1 MPPRFWRPPR
11 NTRTWKRMRA
21 AASTTPP
28 GPAAVLAARAR
39 LSSAFARERGAR
51 DVAERRHRDAAE
63 MRPRCG
69 RDAAE
74 MRPRCGRDRLLR
86 EAELEREARARG
98 QRRRRRLAL
107 RGDAAGAVRR
117 RQRRDRRTASVDD
130 DAAGIGRRRRGASEP
145 KSPPVLRDASRVAG
159 QSPLQ
164 QVAVAAPRVPRC
176 RRRRRRR
183 RLLLAA
189 AAQRAGLVQIEQR
202 HQQTRARSLP
212 ARDRAV
218 ALPHQQPVLQPAR
231 AGLSLG
237 PRPSPLP
244 PPSSPPP
251 PPERAAAPRRRP
263 LPPPRARTV

>member
-11 NTRTWKRMRA
+11 NAHLEADARRRLDHA
-21 AASTTPP
+21 AGA
-28 GPAAVLAARAR
+28 GGGAGGEGAVEQR
-39 LSSAFARERGAR
+39 LCARERSSRCSGETPSR
-51 DVAERRHRDAAE
+51 CSRDAAE
-63 MRPRCG
+63 IQTRCG

-130 DAAGIGRRRRGASEP
+130 DAAGIGRR
-145 KSPPVLRDASRVAG
+145 PVLRDASRVAG

-202 HQQTRARSLP
+202 HLQTRARSLP

-263 LPPPRARTV
+263 LPPPRASTV